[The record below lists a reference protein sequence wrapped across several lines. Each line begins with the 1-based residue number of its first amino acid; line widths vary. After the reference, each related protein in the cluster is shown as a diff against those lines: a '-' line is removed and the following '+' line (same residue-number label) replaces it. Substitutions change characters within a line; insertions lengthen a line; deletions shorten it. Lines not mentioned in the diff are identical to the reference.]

1 MQELH
6 KIEATVRVG
15 KNGITESVLN
25 EIRNQLK
32 KRKVIK
38 IKFLKSTKDLGTVKE
53 FAEMLE
59 KKTGARVLDVRGG
72 TVILSVKGRENEKP
86 KS

>member
-1 MQELH
+1 MREAH

-15 KNGITESVLN
+15 KNGLTDSVIN

-38 IKFLKSTKDLGTVKE
+38 IKFLKTTKDLGTMHE
-53 FAEMLE
+53 FVEILAE
-59 KKTGARVLDVRGG
+59 KTGARILDVRGG
-72 TVILSVKGRENEKP
+72 TVVLTVKGR
-86 KS
+86 